1 MATLKDIA
9 QLANVSQATVSRV
22 LNCDPTLSVTNE
34 TKERVFRIANELG
47 YRTTGKR
54 VPREAVQEK
63 KQRIGIA
70 LMLEFN
76 EDKEDIYYLVM
87 KNMVEEVCF
96 DYDYMTV
103 NLFRNQDREFVVNGD
118 VPIDAVVAIGR
129 FTTGEI
135 QSFHRYTDKIVF
147 LDSSPDEQR
156 YCSIVPNYHLA
167 VRLVLNHF
175 FAHGHTK
182 IAYVGSVRTYG
193 DTKALVTDP
202 RYYYYQTT
210 MMNRELFRNDLVI
223 NCKTTA
229 QSSYEVMTK
238 HLKEHDDLPTALFI
252 SSDTVVPGVL
262 RAIKE
267 AGLSIPEDI
276 SIISFNNT
284 SLSEFAD
291 PPLSSIE
298 VYMRENAK
306 AAIMCL
312 GLLNREQ
319 YCPKKIV
326 VPCELVDRGSTK

>member
-9 QLANVSQATVSRV
+9 QLASVSQATVSRV

-47 YRTTGKR
+47 YRTTGR
-54 VPREAVQEK
+54 RTLRESVPEK
-63 KQRIGIA
+63 KRRIGIA

-76 EDKEDIYYLVM
+76 EDKEDIYYLMM
-87 KNMVEEVCF
+87 KSMMEEVCF
-96 DYDYMTV
+96 AHRYTTI
-103 NLFRNQDREFVVNGD
+103 NLFRNQNREFIVNDD
-118 VPIDAVVAIGR
+118 VPIDAIIAIGH
-129 FTTGEI
+129 FTTEEI
-135 QSFHRYTDKIVF
+135 QSFHRYTDTIIF

-156 YCSIVPNYHLA
+156 YFSIVPNYHLA
-167 VRLVLNHF
+167 VRLAMDHF
-175 FAHGHTK
+175 FERGHTR

-202 RYYYYQTT
+202 RYYHYQTT
-210 MMNRELFRNDLVI
+210 MMNRNLFLDDLI
-223 NCKTTA
+223 ISCKTTA
-229 QSSYEVMTK
+229 QSGYEAMLRY
-238 HLKEHDDLPTALFI
+238 LKAHQEPPTALFI
-252 SSDTVVPGVL
+252 SSDTVAPGIL
-262 RAIKE
+262 RAVKE

-276 SIISFNNT
+276 SIVSFNNT

-298 VYMRENAK
+298 VYMQENAN

-312 GLLNREQ
+312 ELIWNGKGR
-319 YCPKKIV
+319 PKKIV